1 MTYDVGDKVR
11 LINSKTIGNVTIPNT
26 SVGVVKYVDSNLKY
40 YKVDFTEKTDVIV
53 AEGELRS
60 A

>member
-11 LINSKTIGNVTIPNT
+11 LIDTRTIGNVTIPDT
-26 SVGVVKYVDSNLKY
+26 SVGVVKYVDSNIKV
-40 YKVDFTEKTDVIV
+40 YKVDFSEKSGVV
-53 AEGELRS
+53 MAEGELRS

>member
-1 MTYDVGDKVR
+1 MTYDVNDKVR

-26 SVGVVKYVDSNLKY
+26 SIGVVTYVDSNLEL
-40 YKVDFTEKTDVIV
+40 YKVDFPEKKKVLV
-53 AEGELRS
+53 AESELRS